1 MLAERRDQQL
11 GVTVELRK
19 LMHAEP
25 FAKFR
30 IKTTDGD
37 TFTIDHP
44 DFIMISPRGDM
55 AVVYAREEEGH
66 HLLNLRQVVSMEAV
80 RNGSKNPGKR

>member
-1 MLAERRDQQL
+1 MAERKNREI

-19 LMHAEP
+19 LMHAQP

-37 TFTIDHP
+37 TFTIEHP
-44 DFIMISPRGDM
+44 DFVMISPRGDM
-55 AVVYAREEEGH
+55 AIIYAREEEGH
-66 HLLNLRQVVSMEAV
+66 HVLNLRHIVSMEPL
-80 RNGSKNPGKR
+80 RNGSRKPGRR